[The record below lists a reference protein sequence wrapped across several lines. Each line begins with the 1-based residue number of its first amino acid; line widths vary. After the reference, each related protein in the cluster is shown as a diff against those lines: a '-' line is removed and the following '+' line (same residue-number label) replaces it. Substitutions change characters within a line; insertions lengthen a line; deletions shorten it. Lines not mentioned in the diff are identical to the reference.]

1 MEKKTKNWRKG
12 GLWCTFH
19 SHKCEAILKFWIH
32 VQYVV
37 HHTVKQIVQYIVEHL
52 GRYIFQIIAACHSQQ
67 HYKVEV
73 NSPKKADTNI
83 FFQEENPKLS
93 TQSHGFGKS
102 FNVLQSFA
110 FFLSCKLFCEQK
122 QHVVDVSPTAMTSWE
137 ISTDSL
143 L

>member
-83 FFQEENPKLS
+83 FFQEEKIQNFQHKVMGL
-93 TQSHGFGKS
+93 GKVS
-102 FNVLQSFA
+102 M
-110 FFLSCKLFCEQK
+110 SCKVLLSSLAANYS
-122 QHVVDVSPTAMTSWE
+122 VSKNNMLSMYH
-137 ISTDSL
+137 L
-143 L
+143 QL